1 MNGCLQPDIRVHEMG
16 HEEVSDTK
24 MAQKLHRTC
33 RAQGLKVLQVR
44 PGLHEA
50 AEDIACRPV
59 YRIALER
66 QPSRVR
72 AALSWLFRSTVRC
85 VKLPP
90 ERVVLSPEA
99 ASCYATARSM
109 PETQEIA
116 VFLDTELVDH
126 RLRAM
131 LAVHV
136 GDRWYSL
143 HRWSTSWKG
152 LGLSR
157 HDICRI

>member
-1 MNGCLQPDIRVHEMG
+1 MEHEK
-16 HEEVSDTK
+16 VSDTK
-24 MAQKLHRTC
+24 IAHELRRIC
-33 RAQGLKVLQVR
+33 RARGLKVLQVK
-44 PGLHEA
+44 PGLHES

-66 QPSRVR
+66 RPSRVR
-72 AALSWLFRSTVRC
+72 AALSWVFRSTVRY

-90 ERVVLSPEA
+90 ELVVLSPKA
-99 ASCYATARSM
+99 ASCYAMARSM

-116 VFLDTELVDH
+116 VFLDTELADH